1 MYLLILLCWCIKL
14 SLIQVLLH
22 RFYLIEVC
30 RPGFQER
37 KGKQMYN
44 YECKQI
50 RRRNEVT
57 MNIFAL
63 IVIAAI
69 FVVIIALFIRCNHYG
84 YRVMSRS
91 EIVKFEQSNEN
102 AYASIKE
109 YFAEK
114 IEERTGRKPEKMGLW
129 VTNLGYGAY
138 HIGVYYRYNR
148 VWYRFDIDNRHK
160 LMTQEVL
167 TWAENLFPY

>member
-1 MYLLILLCWCIKL
+1 
-14 SLIQVLLH
+14 
-22 RFYLIEVC
+22 
-30 RPGFQER
+30 
-37 KGKQMYN
+37 MYN

-114 IEERTGRKPEKMGLW
+114 IEE
-129 VTNLGYGAY
+129 TNLGYGAY
-138 HIGVYYRYNR
+138 HIGVFYRYNR

-160 LMTQEVL
+160 WMTKEVM

>member
-1 MYLLILLCWCIKL
+1 
-14 SLIQVLLH
+14 
-22 RFYLIEVC
+22 
-30 RPGFQER
+30 
-37 KGKQMYN
+37 
-44 YECKQI
+44 
-50 RRRNEVT
+50 

-160 LMTQEVL
+160 WMTQEVL